1 MKYLFF
7 IFFIITNL
15 SHSYANNQLLLHKQ
29 AKNIPDIKLNSLNY
43 EDYSVLSAS
52 KKNLYIVNFWATW
65 CAPCI
70 KEIPDLILL
79 KEKIGEDIEVF
90 FISIDSNP
98 SDSIPNFLKKIKL
111 IFHIST
117 PTKKMKISREL
128 DIKVMPT
135 TLIIN
140 KEIQEIS
147 RVIGYIDWKNEEIIN
162 LIKQLI

>member
-1 MKYLFF
+1 MKYLFL

-15 SHSYANNQLLLHKQ
+15 SHSYANNQLLLHKE

-98 SDSIPNFLKKIKL
+98 SDSIPNFLKK
-111 IFHIST
+111 
-117 PTKKMKISREL
+117 
-128 DIKVMPT
+128 
-135 TLIIN
+135 N
-140 KEIQEIS
+140 KT
-147 RVIGYIDWKNEEIIN
+147 VA
-162 LIKQLI
+162 

>member
-15 SHSYANNQLLLHKQ
+15 SHSYANNQLLLHKE

-43 EDYSVLSAS
+43 EDHSFLSAS

-79 KEKIGEDIEVF
+79 KEKIGEDIDVF
-90 FISIDSNP
+90 FISIDSDP
-98 SDSIPNFLKKIKL
+98 LESIPNFLKKN
-111 IFHIST
+111 
-117 PTKKMKISREL
+117 KIDFPHFYTCLLYTSPSPRDTRRSR
-128 DIKVMPT
+128 MP
-135 TLIIN
+135 
-140 KEIQEIS
+140 S
-147 RVIGYIDWKNEEIIN
+147 SA
-162 LIKQLI
+162 